1 MITNYI
7 VYKLIHNV
15 YMFMAGIVAGDMN
28 RVNKLL
34 AILNVWILSD
44 EVTWNLYLYGSL
56 KKAALKLIS
65 DLGNLQFVWQYT
77 MIQKWNAQGK
87 NFWRLY
93 CLFELAVLVLIF
105 YSYNSVSDLRFSLV
119 VEQCNSKQVCCRKTI
134 ETTQFFSLSV
144 SVLYHSARTTM

>member
-1 MITNYI
+1 
-7 VYKLIHNV
+7 
-15 YMFMAGIVAGDMN
+15 MFMAGIVAGDMN

-119 VEQCNSKQVCCRKTI
+119 VEQCNSKQVCCRR
-134 ETTQFFSLSV
+134 Q
-144 SVLYHSARTTM
+144 